1 MEPAAVNVAPNF
13 AFRRNLTA
21 SELQRVVDPCVI
33 FEHSGIDSDYA
44 PFWVYTVGG
53 MLDGAPLAE
62 GCTVGGD
69 VIVMSGLTCR
79 EEADEVAV
87 AGLFDVILALDAE
100 KKHHE
105 DAQAALGRLSTIGAV
120 ERLELASRKGADRS
134 DAFDRDAKLIET
146 LRGEDIVLAGGG
158 FDPEA
163 DDRAQV
169 SP

>member
-1 MEPAAVNVAPNF
+1 MEIAAANVAPNF

-33 FEHSGIDSDYA
+33 FEHEGLDSDFA

-53 MLDGAPLAE
+53 VLDGAPLPQ

-79 EEADEVAV
+79 EEADEVAI

-100 KKHHE
+100 KKQHE
-105 DAQAALGRLSTIGAV
+105 EAQAALSRLSTIGAV
-120 ERLELASRKGADRS
+120 DRLDLASRKGADRS
-134 DAFDRDAKLIET
+134 DAFDRDAQLIEK
-146 LRGEDIVLAGGG
+146 LRGEDIVMAGGH
-158 FDPEA
+158 
-163 DDRAQV
+163 
-169 SP
+169 